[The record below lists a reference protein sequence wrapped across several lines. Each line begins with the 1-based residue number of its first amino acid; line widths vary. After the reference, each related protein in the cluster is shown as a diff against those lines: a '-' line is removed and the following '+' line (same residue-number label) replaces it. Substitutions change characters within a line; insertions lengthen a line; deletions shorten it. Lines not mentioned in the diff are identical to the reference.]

1 MDMTQFKF
9 EFEKTYKEIDVAGTV
24 YQVEFNDEA
33 ITKYQKA
40 FKRFDKE
47 IKVVTDSISDYESA
61 TDESIEEVAKK
72 QKEVVKDIVETFL
85 GDGSF
90 DSLYEKAGKS
100 SANLMGLVHY
110 LNGIYVEEEKKKADE
125 TRNKYLNNVKK

>member
-1 MDMTQFKF
+1 MTQFKF

-100 SANLMGLVHY
+100 STNLMGLVHY
-110 LNGIYVEEEKKKADE
+110 LNGLYVEEEKKKADE

>member
-1 MDMTQFKF
+1 MTQFKF
-9 EFEKTYKEIDVAGTV
+9 EFEKTYKEIDVAGTL

-61 TDESIEEVAKK
+61 TDEVIEEVAKK

-85 GDGSF
+85 GEGSF

-100 SANLMGLVHY
+100 STNLMGLVHY
-110 LNGIYVEEEKKKADE
+110 LNGLYVEEEKKKADE
-125 TRNKYLNNVKK
+125 TRNKYLNNAKK

>member
-1 MDMTQFKF
+1 MTQFTF
-9 EFEKTYKEIDVAGTV
+9 NFEKTYKEIDVAGTL

-47 IKVVTDSISDYESA
+47 IKVVTDKISDYESA
-61 TDESIEEVAKK
+61 TDEVIEETAKK

-85 GDGSF
+85 GEGTF

-100 SANLMGLVHY
+100 STNLMGLVHY
-110 LNGIYVEEEKKKADE
+110 LNGLYVEEERKKAEE
-125 TRNKYLNNVKK
+125 TRNKYLSNVKK

>member
-1 MDMTQFKF
+1 MTQFKF

>member
-1 MDMTQFKF
+1 MTQFTF
-9 EFEKTYKEIDVAGTV
+9 NFEKTYKEIDVAGTL

-33 ITKYQKA
+33 ITKYQKS

-47 IKVVTDSISDYESA
+47 IKVVTDKISDYESA
-61 TDESIEEVAKK
+61 TDEVIEETAKK

-85 GDGSF
+85 GEGTF

-100 SANLMGLVHY
+100 STNLMGLVHY
-110 LNGIYVEEEKKKADE
+110 LNGLYVEEERKKAEE
-125 TRNKYLNNVKK
+125 TRNKYLSNVKK

>member
-1 MDMTQFKF
+1 MTQFKF

-24 YQVEFNDEA
+24 YQVDFNDES

-61 TDESIEEVAKK
+61 TDEVIDEVSEK

-85 GDGSF
+85 GEGTF

-100 SANLMGLVHY
+100 STNLMGLVHY
-110 LNGIYVEEEKKKADE
+110 LNGLYVEEEKKKADE

>member
-1 MDMTQFKF
+1 MTQFKF
-9 EFEKTYKEIDVAGTV
+9 EFEKTYKEVDVAGRV

-33 ITKYQKA
+33 LTKYQKA

-47 IKVVTDSISDYESA
+47 IKEVTGSIVDFEVA
-61 TDESIEEVAKK
+61 TDRAIEEAAQK
-72 QKEVVKDIVETFL
+72 QKEVVKDIIETFL
-85 GDGSF
+85 GEGTFED
-90 DSLYEKAGKS
+90 LYEKAGKS

-110 LNGIYVEEEKKKADE
+110 LNELYFDETQKKADE

>member
-1 MDMTQFKF
+1 MTQFKF

-61 TDESIEEVAKK
+61 TDEVIEEVAKK

>member
-1 MDMTQFKF
+1 MTQFKF

-24 YQVEFNDEA
+24 YQVDFNDES

-61 TDESIEEVAKK
+61 TDEVIEEVANK

-85 GDGSF
+85 GEGTF

-110 LNGIYVEEEKKKADE
+110 LNGLYVEEEKKKADE

>member
-1 MDMTQFKF
+1 MTQFKF

-47 IKVVTDSISDYESA
+47 IKVVTDSISDYEFA

-100 SANLMGLVHY
+100 STNLMGLVHY
-110 LNGIYVEEEKKKADE
+110 LNGLYAEEEKKKADE

>member
-1 MDMTQFKF
+1 MTQQFKF

-61 TDESIEEVAKK
+61 TDEVFEEVAKK

-100 SANLMGLVHY
+100 STNLMGLVHY
-110 LNGIYVEEEKKKADE
+110 LNGLYVEEEKKKADE